1 MKTFVESATG
11 VLKKVLLSR
20 PDYIE
25 LAPID
30 KISMDWIEKGIT
42 LDKKLALAEHD
53 SLIEIYKSN
62 GVEVEIIKPVEK
74 LSSMVYARDFGFN
87 LKEGYVLGRFK
98 EKVRQPETD
107 LYEKKLKEL
116 GVPLIARCT
125 EGCIEGGDF
134 WQLDEKTLAVGTLQ
148 RSDAEGIENIRK
160 QLDAFGY
167 KIIEVKSKQ
176 EYLHLDMIFNIVGGK
191 TAVAYW
197 EGLPEHFQDYLNQN
211 EFDIIKIEEE
221 GVFKHFCNLQALGN
235 KRVVSLK
242 ANSKVN
248 SELRNKGFEVI
259 ELDCTEILK
268 AGGGPHCMT
277 FPLERH

>member
-98 EKVRQPETD
+98 EKVRQ
-107 LYEKKLKEL
+107 
-116 GVPLIARCT
+116 LISTCL
-125 EGCIEGGDF
+125 F
-134 WQLDEKTLAVGTLQ
+134 
-148 RSDAEGIENIRK
+148 
-160 QLDAFGY
+160 
-167 KIIEVKSKQ
+167 
-176 EYLHLDMIFNIVGGK
+176 LHL
-191 TAVAYW
+191 
-197 EGLPEHFQDYLNQN
+197 
-211 EFDIIKIEEE
+211 
-221 GVFKHFCNLQALGN
+221 QAPTSGDA
-235 KRVVSLK
+235 S
-242 ANSKVN
+242 SP
-248 SELRNKGFEVI
+248 
-259 ELDCTEILK
+259 IL
-268 AGGGPHCMT
+268 
-277 FPLERH
+277 